1 MHLIVRLFCGG
12 ERKKHDN
19 PPKMGKIGAQW
30 RLVVG
35 FVNGRFIWIETKPNK
50 NGENHYKHNDIMEWS
65 QFILVWGK
73 HKNGK
78 KNLKKTNQTREKF
91 GKPKAEARCV
101 RE

>member
-1 MHLIVRLFCGG
+1 MLIVRLFSGG

-19 PPKMGKIGAQW
+19 PTKMGKIGAQC

-35 FVNGRFIWIETKPNK
+35 FVNGRFIWIEPKPNK
-50 NGENHYKHNDIMEWS
+50 NGENHYKSINIMEWS
-65 QFILVWGK
+65 QLILVWGK
-73 HKNGK
+73 PQKREK
-78 KNLKKTNQTREKF
+78 RILKTNQTREKF